1 MLLQNNFMG
10 AKKMKK
16 NRKLIYA
23 AAGIISSLCLAIT
36 SCANSYVDE
45 ALIEE
50 SENTYISETEDNDS
64 NARFI
69 FDGKGTMG
77 DESNIGSPISVFT
90 PGCAPSSSN
99 KSGSSKKG
107 GR

>member
-1 MLLQNNFMG
+1 
-10 AKKMKK
+10 MKK
-16 NRKLIYA
+16 NRKLIYTV
-23 AAGIISSLCLAIT
+23 GIISVICLGVT
-36 SCANSYVDE
+36 SCANSFVDE
-45 ALIEE
+45 AIIEE
-50 SENTYISETEDNDS
+50 SENTSDS

-69 FDGKGTMG
+69 FEGKGTMG

>member
-1 MLLQNNFMG
+1 
-10 AKKMKK
+10 MKK

-23 AAGIISSLCLAIT
+23 AAGIISGLCLAIT

-77 DESNIGSPISVFT
+77 DDSHIEGPSSVII
-90 PGCAPSSSN
+90 PGCAPSSPN